1 MRTNEY
7 LFMLVKAYNPNQY
20 NKLVERSIGDYA
32 SFLSIT
38 VLLAILIFIGALLPS
53 AYMLSDDLDERLS
66 SVDTLTIDGTIATD
80 SPVILLDHPL
90 VRIDSAANTT
100 PSRTITIAND
110 GLIYRK
116 YLFFGER
123 TLRWDSFKDLS
134 NPSDDAKAM
143 MHAIAAFLL
152 PSIVFWFTVFVLIEV
167 MIIYGIMVAVGTL
180 APKIVGFHA
189 PASSVA
195 KIGVLSL
202 PSILFID
209 LGLYPIAP
217 LFWWGFALTTVYFL
231 IGVVMISEP
240 KGASHSRKR
249 SSDKN

>member
-1 MRTNEY
+1 MRANEY
-7 LFMLVKAYNPNQY
+7 IIMLVKAYNPNQY
-20 NKLVERSIGDYA
+20 NKLVDRSMGDYA

-38 VLLAILIFIGALLPS
+38 VLLAILLFIGALLPT
-53 AYMLSDDLDERLS
+53 AYMLSDTLDERLS
-66 SVDTLTIDGTIATD
+66 GVDTLTIDGTVITD
-80 SPVILLDHPL
+80 SPVTLLDHPL

-100 PSRTITIAND
+100 PSRTITIA
-110 GLIYRK
+110 GEGVIYRK

-123 TLRWDSFKDLS
+123 MLRWDSFKDLS
-134 NPSDDAKAM
+134 NPSDDAKRM
-143 MHAIAAFLL
+143 MHTIAAFLL

-167 MIIYGIMVAVGTL
+167 LILYSIMVLLGVFI
-180 APKIVGFHA
+180 PKIVGFHA
-189 PASSVA
+189 PAATVA
-195 KIGVLSL
+195 KIGILSL

-240 KGASHSRKR
+240 KAVSHSRKR
-249 SSDKN
+249 PSEKN

>member
-1 MRTNEY
+1 MRANEY
-7 LFMLVKAYNPNQY
+7 LIMLVKAYNPNQY
-20 NKLVERSIGDYA
+20 NKLVDRSIGEYA

-38 VLLAILIFIGALLPS
+38 VLLAILLFIGALLPS
-53 AYMLSDDLDERLS
+53 AYMLSDALDERLS
-66 SVDTLTIDGTIATD
+66 SVDTLTIDGTVITD
-80 SPVILLDHPL
+80 SPVTLLDHPL

-100 PSRTITIAND
+100 PSRTITIASE
-110 GLIYRK
+110 GVIYRK

-134 NPSDDAKAM
+134 NPSDDAKGM
-143 MHAIAAFLL
+143 MHTIAAFLL

-167 MIIYGIMVAVGTL
+167 LVIYSIMIAIGVF
-180 APKIVGFHA
+180 APRIIGFHA
-189 PASSVA
+189 PASAVA

-217 LFWWGFALTTVYFL
+217 LFWWGFALTAIYFL

-240 KGASHSRKR
+240 RGASHNKKR
-249 SSDKN
+249 PSEKN